1 MKYNR
6 DRYIPP
12 LQRLLRRNQSW
23 KPKKVIIEESLQRAY
38 KRGEL
43 SLFEQPEELC
53 CYHIHKKTDLVLLDK
68 LIHEANTVNHFTMD
82 TENDSLTHRP
92 ATLQIEFIKPGS
104 PSTVII
110 IEVQHLPEQTS
121 IRFKKIQQLCTIIFT
136 LRNHIYSWG
145 PVNRELDKF
154 DAFSLFSSNLQIIEH
169 EIQGAFKTWY
179 GNDDDHDPNNPYSLQ
194 FAMKA
199 GFNQYLDKTATLSE
213 WACGID
219 LVLNTYLAESA
230 PDNERTYRINEEK
243 KYRSILKN
251 YAIND
256 VLAVTKLSYL
266 IQEINVITP
275 PTTIEC
281 EEPSNDE
288 EQIDEQWCIELHP
301 LDDEISL
308 VHVRNEPVI
317 HDQLNQVQQDPLEMN
332 DLYEP
337 WMVHDNPEEIEG
349 AQSNGIDHYND
360 QLDEI
365 TDQRTVHILNEP
377 MEVINNDEED
387 FRSLPDTLKP
397 YFDRQPRHHHQQHRS
412 TMVHVRNEP
421 KQVMN
426 LFHLGQKKS
435 TASDEIPQKLKNRIA
450 NHRRRAKRYR
460 YEVVRQIYPSFNIT
474 RVKRILKS
482 MNIFYVNINI
492 VRRTLYIG
500 VKNQDV
506 VNEVEN
512 QLNDRIFTEQHY
524 HRLYPK
530 KE

>member
-1 MKYNR
+1 M
-6 DRYIPP
+6 
-12 LQRLLRRNQSW
+12 
-23 KPKKVIIEESLQRAY
+23 
-38 KRGEL
+38 
-43 SLFEQPEELC
+43 
-53 CYHIHKKTDLVLLDK
+53 LDK

-104 PSTVII
+104 PSIVII
-110 IEVQHLPEQTS
+110 IEAQHLPEQTS

-136 LRNHIYSWG
+136 SRNHIYSWG
-145 PVNRELDKF
+145 PVNRESDKF
-154 DAFSLFSSNLQIIEH
+154 IVFSLFSSNLQIIEH
-169 EIQGAFKTWY
+169 EIQGAFNTWY

-199 GFNQYLDKTATLSE
+199 GFNQYLDKTATLAE
-213 WACGID
+213 WACGVD
-219 LVLNTYLAESA
+219 LVLNTYLPGAVS
-230 PDNERTYRINEEK
+230 DRERTYRINEEK

-281 EEPSNDE
+281 EEPANE
-288 EQIDEQWCIELHP
+288 EQIDEQCGIELHP
-301 LDDEISL
+301 LDDEIYL
-308 VHVRNEPVI
+308 VHVRNEPII
-317 HDQLNQVQQDPLEMN
+317 HDQLDQVQQNPLLDMN
-332 DLYEP
+332 GLYEP
-337 WMVHDNPEEIEG
+337 WMVHDNYEEIEE

-360 QLDEI
+360 QLNE
-365 TDQRTVHILNEP
+365 TTNQRTVHILKEP
-377 MEVINNDEED
+377 MEVINNDDED
-387 FRSLPDTLKP
+387 LQSLPDILRP
-397 YFDRQPRHHHQQHRS
+397 CFDRQPHHHHQQQHRS
-412 TMVHVRNEP
+412 TMIHVRNEP

-435 TASDEIPQKLKNRIA
+435 TTSDETPQKLKNRIA
-450 NHRRRAKRYR
+450 NDRRRAKRYR
-460 YEVVRQIYPSFNIT
+460 YEIVRQIYPSFNIT
-474 RVKRILKS
+474 KVKRILKS

-492 VRRTLYIG
+492 VRHTLYIG

-512 QLNDRIFTEQHY
+512 QLNDRIFTERHY
-524 HRLYPK
+524 YRLYPK